1 MKAQTTIE
9 PHVSAMLSLWAERPI
24 FHRLDCGTEQ
34 QWVTADDAGARDFSI
49 VIHKNVDHNITIKPA
64 AI

>member
-1 MKAQTTIE
+1 MEAQETIK
-9 PHVSAMLSLWAERPI
+9 PHAFAILSLGAERPI